1 MTKIRVSSWR
11 SLPGPE
17 DITRTVLPN
26 GITILSR
33 SNFESP
39 SVVINGYLM
48 NGSVFDPDEKLGL
61 AYFTSLGLMRGT
73 HKFNFQELYDRLE
86 SAGAS
91 LGFSTTVHTTSFG
104 GRSLVEDI
112 SLLLTILADCIRY
125 PTFPALQLELLRAQL
140 FTSLSL
146 RAQDTEEMASI
157 VFDQLMFPKHPY
169 GRPEDGFPETVKKIS
184 RRDIQQFHHNNYGPK
199 DMVLVVVGALD
210 SNRIIDEIGHV
221 FGDWKNPSQPGPP
234 KLPVA
239 RSPRKTLRKHISI
252 REKTQ
257 TDLVMGT
264 LGPRRNCDDF
274 LSASLG
280 NNILGQ
286 FGMMGRI
293 GGVVREQAGLAYH
306 ASTSLNAGIDVGTW
320 EVSAGVNPANLQKAI
335 DLIIKELHR
344 FISEPVTPEELQ
356 NSKSNFIGRLP
367 LSLESN
373 AGVASALLNLER
385 FQLGLDFYQRYPSM
399 VKAVTSTQVL
409 ETAQKYLYPE
419 KLVIVSAGTEKKS

>member
-1 MTKIRVSSWR
+1 MTQTRATSWR

-17 DITRTVLPN
+17 DITRTTLPN
-26 GITILSR
+26 GVTILSR

-48 NGSVFDPDEKLGL
+48 NGSILDPDEKLGL

-73 HKFNFQELYDRLE
+73 RMFTFQKLYDQLE

-112 SLLLTILADCIRY
+112 PLLLKVLADCIRF
-125 PTFPALQLELLRAQL
+125 PVFPALQLELLRAQL

-157 VFDQLMFPKHPY
+157 VFDRLMFPKHPY
-169 GRPEDGFPETVKKIS
+169 GRPEDGYPETVKKIS
-184 RRDIQQFHHNNYGPK
+184 RKDILQFQQKNYGPK
-199 DMVLVVVGALD
+199 GMVLVIVGALE
-210 SNRIIDEIGHV
+210 SKRIIEEVEHV
-221 FGDWKNPSQPGPP
+221 LGDWKNPMQPDPP
-234 KLPVA
+234 RLPLA
-239 RSPRKTLRKHISI
+239 HPPRKIIRKHIPI
-252 REKTQ
+252 AEKTQ

-320 EVSAGVNPANLQKAI
+320 EVSAGVNPSNLQKAI
-335 DLIIKELHR
+335 DLILKEIKR
-344 FISEPVTPEELQ
+344 FITEPVTPEELQ

-385 FQLGLDFYQRYPSM
+385 FQLGLDFYQRYPSL
-399 VKAVTSTQVL
+399 VEAVTAVQVL
-409 ETAQKYLYPE
+409 ETAQKYLTPE
-419 KLVIVSAGTEKKS
+419 KLIIVSAGTRKKS